1 MAVSGAYFPV
11 ESIAHNSTSSARPAP
26 KELDMKITGNTI
38 LITGGGSGIGRA
50 LAEALHARGNR
61 VIITGR
67 RQAPLKAVAEANPGM
82 DWATL
87 DMEDAAAIRAVT
99 ARIVRDHP
107 YLNVVINNAG
117 VMMPED
123 LTAEPFSLETAE
135 TAVATN
141 LLGPIR
147 LTMALLPHL
156 RTQKASTVITVT
168 SGLAFIP
175 LVATPTYNATKAA
188 LHSWTQSLRT
198 QLADTSVEVLEL
210 APPAVATDLM
220 LGHAESPAS
229 MPLADYTAEVIGLIE
244 RGQTPRGEI
253 LVERVKPLRR
263 AEIDGQYEQIYATLN
278 ARA

>member
-1 MAVSGAYFPV
+1 
-11 ESIAHNSTSSARPAP
+11 
-26 KELDMKITGNTI
+26 MKITGNTI

-50 LAEALHARGNR
+50 LAESLYARGNH

-67 RQAPLKAVAEANPGM
+67 RDAPLQAVAAAHPDM
-82 DWATL
+82 AWATL
-87 DMEDAAAIRAVT
+87 DMTDPAAIRAFAAQV
-99 ARIVRDHP
+99 VRDHP
-107 YLNVVINNAG
+107 ALNVVVNNAG
-117 VMMPED
+117 IMQSED

-135 TAVATN
+135 TTVATN

-156 RTQKASTVITVT
+156 RSRPASTVMTVT

-188 LHSWTQSLRT
+188 IHSWTQSLRT

-220 LGHAESPAS
+220 PGHAQNPGA
-229 MPLADYTAEVIGLIE
+229 MPLIDYTAEVMSLIE
-244 RGQTPRGEI
+244 HGDTPRGEI

-263 AEIDGQYEQIYATLN
+263 AEIDGRYDQLYAMLN
-278 ARA
+278 SRP